1 MVSLNPLRQPVGRAA
16 RGGGQHHSDVELVRN
31 QAGTLTAQAAVR
43 IRNCSLEYLRAR

>member
-1 MVSLNPLRQPVGRAA
+1 MVFLNPLRQPAGRAA
-16 RGGGQHHSDVELVRN
+16 RGGDQHHGDVELMRD